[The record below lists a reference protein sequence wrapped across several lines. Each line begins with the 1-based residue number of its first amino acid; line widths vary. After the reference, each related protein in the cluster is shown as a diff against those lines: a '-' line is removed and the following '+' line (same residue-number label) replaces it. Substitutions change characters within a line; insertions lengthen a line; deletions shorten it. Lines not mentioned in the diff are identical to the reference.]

1 MSVNLI
7 YQQTGYRFQIS
18 QFTPLT
24 FIYDVAC
31 KVFQIT
37 HNIHIFYKDQLVPNE
52 QIYSSNFFKKFPVTL
67 NIIEIKKTTQ
77 QNQSSKSKS
86 IDDKNGKD
94 VTLSTSSL
102 FELNKPKKKNFIKCQ
117 ICLKKNSI
125 FYCRNCNQF
134 VCFECNIRYP
144 EHFNHQKVNLESGD
158 IFLCFEEYKNTVLGL
173 LNELNSAYKFSSGN
187 IYSEQ
192 KREEIFDDL
201 MDGMEDLDKKT
212 QTLTIMG
219 SSYKCNNELLSQ
231 YNKEI
236 KEIAAPK
243 LNEEIVDSFTSV
255 NDKELEINHYVGFI
269 NLQIIKSEFN
279 LKMDIFIK
287 KAKKVIEELKVEIN
301 NKLNDAMN
309 LKTKDYDNIISYN
322 KKKYKEQ
329 NSSSDSDSNSS
340 SSSSKKSSQSSSHDS
355 NDINNVNTN
364 NNNNN
369 NNDNELKLN
378 TNSENNKVNRGRVK
392 RRSIYERRK
401 SISENRNSVFEQRQ
415 MANDH
420 EIDVKKLMVRK
431 NENIAKIFNTISPT
445 NNKKFENSTN
455 FDRSYTIKEDDNE
468 YKDMDNDE
476 NLTLPKINNSNK
488 KIKNNKKFLLSPIN
502 QEEKKIIDLKNI
514 KTIQK
519 SIKNIME
526 RNKVKNNET
535 DSINK
540 IDKNNTY
547 KNIKIFKEDKL
558 LSKVDSEKDK
568 DLNILKN
575 NNNRLIA
582 NLMESYKGNKI
593 RKNNLSSEYKKNS
606 YSIGNDNGMKSFD
619 ENMKN
624 RLVNSLKKVK
634 LSKKLKLYDTYKNK
648 EDEEE
653 TINNVTDYSSITNL
667 KKNQNE
673 NKKSPIII
681 KRKNN

>member
-31 KVFQIT
+31 KVFQIS
-37 HNIHIFYKDQLVPNE
+37 HNIHIYYKDQLVPNE

-67 NIIEIKKTTQ
+67 NIVEIKKTTQ
-77 QNQSSKSKS
+77 QNQSSKN
-86 IDDKNGKD
+86 KNSD
-94 VTLSTSSL
+94 ATHSSL
-102 FELNKPKKKNFIKCQ
+102 SLPETNRPKKRNFIKCQ

-219 SSYKCNNELLSQ
+219 TSYKCNNELLSN

-243 LNEEIVDSFTSV
+243 INDEIVDRFTLV

-287 KAKKVIEELKVEIN
+287 KAKKIIEEMKSEIN
-301 NKLNDAMN
+301 HKLNDSMN
-309 LKTKDYDNIISYN
+309 LKTKDYETIISYN
-322 KKKYKEQ
+322 NKKYKEQ
-329 NSSSDSDSNSS
+329 NSSSDSDSSS
-340 SSSSKKSSQSSSHDS
+340 SSPTSKKSSETSSDES
-355 NDINNVNTN
+355 NNINNDNNNINSAN
-364 NNNNN
+364 NNNN
-369 NNDNELKLN
+369 EIKI
-378 TNSENNKVNRGRVK
+378 NSENNNVNRGRSK

-401 SISENRNSVFEQRQ
+401 SISENRNSIFEQRQ
-415 MANDH
+415 IANDH

-431 NENIAKIFNTISPT
+431 NENIAKIFNTINTT
-445 NNKKFENSTN
+445 NNKKFENSKN

-468 YKDMDNDE
+468 YKDMDNEE
-476 NLTLPKINNSNK
+476 NLTLPKINNSIK
-488 KIKNNKKFLLSPIN
+488 KAKNNKKFLLSPVN
-502 QEEKKIIDLKNI
+502 QEENKMIDLKNI
-514 KTIQK
+514 KTIKK
-519 SIKNIME
+519 SIKNVME
-526 RNKVKNNET
+526 RNKVKNNENE
-535 DSINK
+535 SINAA
-540 IDKNNTY
+540 DKNNTY

-558 LSKVDSEKDK
+558 CSKVDSEKEK
-568 DLNILKN
+568 DFKILQN
-575 NNNRLIA
+575 NNNKFIVS
-582 NLMESYKGNKI
+582 LMESYKGSQI
-593 RKNNLSSEYKKNS
+593 RKNNMSSDNKKNNL
-606 YSIGNDNGMKSFD
+606 SIGNDNGMKSFD
-619 ENMKN
+619 ENMRNK
-624 RLVNSLKKVK
+624 LVNSLKKVK

-648 EDEEE
+648 EDEEDN
-653 TINNVTDYSSITNL
+653 INNATDHSSIMNL

>member
-7 YQQTGYRFQIS
+7 FQQTGYRFQIS

-31 KVFQIT
+31 KVFQIS
-37 HNIHIFYKDQLVPNE
+37 HNIHIYFKDQLVPNE

-67 NIIEIKKTTQ
+67 NIVEIKKQPQ
-77 QNQSSKSKS
+77 QNQSSKSKNV
-86 IDDKNGKD
+86 DGKD
-94 VTLSTSSL
+94 ITQSSSSL
-102 FELNKPKKKNFIKCQ
+102 PESNKPKKRNFIKCQ

-144 EHFNHQKVNLESGD
+144 EHFNHQKINLESGD

-187 IYSEQ
+187 IYTEQ
-192 KREEIFDDL
+192 KREEIFDEL
-201 MDGMEDLDKKT
+201 MDGMEDLDKKS

-219 SSYKCNNELLSQ
+219 SSYKCNNELLNN

-243 LNEEIVDSFTSV
+243 LNDEIVDSFTLV

-279 LKMDIFIK
+279 IKMDIFIK
-287 KAKKVIEELKVEIN
+287 KAKKIIEELKVEIN
-301 NKLNDAMN
+301 NKLNDSMN
-309 LKTKDYDNIISYN
+309 LKTKDYDTIISYN
-322 KKKYKEQ
+322 NQKYKEQ

-340 SSSSKKSSQSSSHDS
+340 TLSNKSSETSSS
-355 NDINNVNTN
+355 NDINNACTN
-364 NNNNN
+364 NN
-369 NNDNELKLN
+369 EVKLN
-378 TNSENNKVNRGRVK
+378 TNSENNKVNRGSIK
-392 RRSIYERRK
+392 RKSVYERRR
-401 SISENRNSVFEQRQ
+401 SISENRNNIFEQRQ
-415 MANDH
+415 IVNDN

-431 NENIAKIFNTISPT
+431 NENIAKIFNTINTT
-445 NNKKFENSTN
+445 NNKKFENSNN
-455 FDRSYTIKEDDNE
+455 FDHSYTIKEDINE
-468 YKDMDNDE
+468 YKDMENEE

-488 KIKNNKKFLLSPIN
+488 KMKNNKKFLLSPIN
-502 QEEKKIIDLKNI
+502 QDDKKMIDLKNI

-526 RNKVKNNET
+526 RNKLKNNEN

-540 IDKNNTY
+540 IDINNTY

-558 LSKVDSEKDK
+558 LSKVDSEKEK
-568 DLNILKN
+568 EFKILQN
-575 NNNRLIA
+575 NNNKFIT
-582 NLMESYKGNKI
+582 NLMESYKENKV
-593 RKNNLSSEYKKNS
+593 RKKNISSEYQKNS
-606 YSIGNDNGMKSFD
+606 LSIGNDSAMKSFD
-619 ENMKN
+619 ESMRN
-624 RLVNSLKKVK
+624 RLINSLKKVK
-634 LSKKLKLYDTYKNK
+634 VSKKLKLYDTYKNK
-648 EDEEE
+648 EDEEDN
-653 TINNVTDYSSITNL
+653 INNITEF
-667 KKNQNE
+667 KK
-673 NKKSPIII
+673 KFK
-681 KRKNN
+681 

>member
-67 NIIEIKKTTQ
+67 NIVEIKKPAQ
-77 QNQSSKSKS
+77 QNQSSKSKN
-86 IDDKNGKD
+86 IDDKNGRD
-94 VTLSTSSL
+94 VTQSSSSL
-102 FELNKPKKKNFIKCQ
+102 PETNKPKKRNFIKCQ

-158 IFLCFEEYKNTVLGL
+158 IFLCFEEYKSTVLGL
-173 LNELNSAYKFSSGN
+173 LNELNSAYKFSCGN

-192 KREEIFDDL
+192 KREEIFDEL

-219 SSYKCNNELLSQ
+219 TSYKCNNELLSN

-243 LNEEIVDSFTSV
+243 LNDEVVDSFTLV

-279 LKMDIFIK
+279 IKMDIFIN
-287 KAKKVIEELKVEIN
+287 KAKKIIEELKAEIN
-301 NKLNDAMN
+301 NKLNDSMN
-309 LKTKDYDNIISYN
+309 LKTKDYETIISYN
-322 KKKYKEQ
+322 NKKYKEQ
-329 NSSSDSDSNSS
+329 NSSSDSDSSS
-340 SSSSKKSSQSSSHDS
+340 SSSISKKSSETSSNES
-355 NDINNVNTN
+355 NNINIAN

-369 NNDNELKLN
+369 EPKLN
-378 TNSENNKVNRGRVK
+378 LNPNTENNKVNRVMSK
-392 RRSIYERRK
+392 RKSIYERRK
-401 SISENRNSVFEQRQ
+401 SISENRNSIFEMRQ
-415 MANDH
+415 IANDN

-431 NENIAKIFNTISPT
+431 NENIAKIFNSNSTT

-468 YKDMDNDE
+468 YKEIDNEE

-488 KIKNNKKFLLSPIN
+488 KTKNNKKFLLSPVN
-502 QEEKKIIDLKNI
+502 QEEKKMIDLKNI

-519 SIKNIME
+519 SIKSIME
-526 RNKVKNNET
+526 RNKVKNNEN

-558 LSKVDSEKDK
+558 LSKVDSEKEK
-568 DLNILKN
+568 DFKILQN
-575 NNNRLIA
+575 NNNKFIV

-593 RKNNLSSEYKKNS
+593 RKNNISTDNKKNS
-606 YSIGNDNGMKSFD
+606 LSIGNENGIKSFD
-619 ENMKN
+619 ENMRNK
-624 RLVNSLKKVK
+624 LVNSLKKVK

-653 TINNVTDYSSITNL
+653 NINNVTDYSSIINL

>member
-67 NIIEIKKTTQ
+67 NIVEIKKPAQ
-77 QNQSSKSKS
+77 QNQSSKSKN
-86 IDDKNGKD
+86 IDDKNGRD
-94 VTLSTSSL
+94 VTQSSSSL
-102 FELNKPKKKNFIKCQ
+102 PETNKPKKRNFIKCQ

-158 IFLCFEEYKNTVLGL
+158 IFLCFEEYKSTVLGL
-173 LNELNSAYKFSSGN
+173 LNELNSAYKFSCGN

-192 KREEIFDDL
+192 KREEIFDEL

-219 SSYKCNNELLSQ
+219 TSYKCNNELLSN

-243 LNEEIVDSFTSV
+243 LNDEVVDSFTMV

-279 LKMDIFIK
+279 IKMDIFIN
-287 KAKKVIEELKVEIN
+287 KAKKIIEELKAEIN
-301 NKLNDAMN
+301 NKLNDSMN
-309 LKTKDYDNIISYN
+309 LKTKDYETIISYN
-322 KKKYKEQ
+322 NKKYKEQ
-329 NSSSDSDSNSS
+329 NSSSDSDSSS
-340 SSSSKKSSQSSSHDS
+340 SSSISKKSSETSSNES
-355 NDINNVNTN
+355 NNINNAN

-369 NNDNELKLN
+369 EPKLN
-378 TNSENNKVNRGRVK
+378 LNPNTENNKVNRVMSK
-392 RRSIYERRK
+392 RKSIYERRK
-401 SISENRNSVFEQRQ
+401 SISENRNSIFEMRQ
-415 MANDH
+415 IANDN

-431 NENIAKIFNTISPT
+431 NENIAKIFNSNSTT

-468 YKDMDNDE
+468 YKEIDNEE

-488 KIKNNKKFLLSPIN
+488 KTKNNKKFLLSPVN
-502 QEEKKIIDLKNI
+502 QEEKKMIDLKNI

-519 SIKNIME
+519 SIKSIME
-526 RNKVKNNET
+526 RNKVKNNEN

-558 LSKVDSEKDK
+558 LSKVDSEKEK
-568 DLNILKN
+568 DFKILQN
-575 NNNRLIA
+575 NNNKFIV

-593 RKNNLSSEYKKNS
+593 RKNNISTDNKKNS
-606 YSIGNDNGMKSFD
+606 LSIGNENGIKSFD
-619 ENMKN
+619 ENMRNK
-624 RLVNSLKKVK
+624 LVNSLKKVK

-653 TINNVTDYSSITNL
+653 NINNVTDYSSIINL

>member
-67 NIIEIKKTTQ
+67 NIVEIKKPAQ
-77 QNQSSKSKS
+77 QNQSSKSKN
-86 IDDKNGKD
+86 IDDKNGRD
-94 VTLSTSSL
+94 VTQSSSSL
-102 FELNKPKKKNFIKCQ
+102 PETNKPKKRNFIKCQ

-158 IFLCFEEYKNTVLGL
+158 IFLCFEEYKSTVLGL
-173 LNELNSAYKFSSGN
+173 LNELNSAYKFSCGN

-192 KREEIFDDL
+192 KREEIFDEL

-219 SSYKCNNELLSQ
+219 TSYKCNNELLSN

-243 LNEEIVDSFTSV
+243 LNDEVVDSFTLV

-279 LKMDIFIK
+279 IKMDIFIN
-287 KAKKVIEELKVEIN
+287 KAKKIIEELKAEIN
-301 NKLNDAMN
+301 NKLNDSMN
-309 LKTKDYDNIISYN
+309 LKTKDYETIISYN
-322 KKKYKEQ
+322 NKKYKEQ
-329 NSSSDSDSNSS
+329 NSSSDSDSSS
-340 SSSSKKSSQSSSHDS
+340 SSSISKKSSETSSNES
-355 NDINNVNTN
+355 NNINNANYN
-364 NNNNN
+364 NNN
-369 NNDNELKLN
+369 EPKLN
-378 TNSENNKVNRGRVK
+378 LNPNTENNKVNRVMSK
-392 RRSIYERRK
+392 RKSIYERRK
-401 SISENRNSVFEQRQ
+401 SISENRNSIFEMRQ
-415 MANDH
+415 IANDN

-431 NENIAKIFNTISPT
+431 NENIAKIFNSNSTT

-468 YKDMDNDE
+468 YKEIDNEE

-488 KIKNNKKFLLSPIN
+488 KTKNNKKFLLSPVN
-502 QEEKKIIDLKNI
+502 QEEKKMIDLKNI

-519 SIKNIME
+519 SIKSIME
-526 RNKVKNNET
+526 RNKVKNNEN

-558 LSKVDSEKDK
+558 LSKVDSEKEK
-568 DLNILKN
+568 DFKILQN
-575 NNNRLIA
+575 NNNKFIV

-593 RKNNLSSEYKKNS
+593 RKNNISTDNKKNS
-606 YSIGNDNGMKSFD
+606 LSIGNENGIKSFD
-619 ENMKN
+619 ENMRNK
-624 RLVNSLKKVK
+624 LVNSLKKVK

-653 TINNVTDYSSITNL
+653 NINNVTDYSSIINL

>member
-67 NIIEIKKTTQ
+67 NIVEIKKPAQ
-77 QNQSSKSKS
+77 QNQSSKSKN
-86 IDDKNGKD
+86 IDDKNGRD
-94 VTLSTSSL
+94 VTQSSSSL
-102 FELNKPKKKNFIKCQ
+102 PETNKPKKRNFIKCQ

-158 IFLCFEEYKNTVLGL
+158 IFLCFEEYKSTVLGL
-173 LNELNSAYKFSSGN
+173 LNELNSAYKFSCGN

-192 KREEIFDDL
+192 KREEIFDEL

-219 SSYKCNNELLSQ
+219 TSYKCNNELLSN

-243 LNEEIVDSFTSV
+243 LNDEVVDSFTLV

-279 LKMDIFIK
+279 IKMDIFIN
-287 KAKKVIEELKVEIN
+287 KAKKIIEELKAEIN
-301 NKLNDAMN
+301 NKLNDSMN
-309 LKTKDYDNIISYN
+309 LKTKDYETIISYN
-322 KKKYKEQ
+322 NKKYKEQ
-329 NSSSDSDSNSS
+329 NSSSDSDSSS
-340 SSSSKKSSQSSSHDS
+340 SSSISKKSNETSSNES
-355 NDINNVNTN
+355 NNINNAN

-369 NNDNELKLN
+369 EPKLN
-378 TNSENNKVNRGRVK
+378 LNPNTENNKVNRVMSK
-392 RRSIYERRK
+392 RKSIYERRK
-401 SISENRNSVFEQRQ
+401 SISENRNSIFEMRQ
-415 MANDH
+415 IANDN

-431 NENIAKIFNTISPT
+431 NENIAKIFNSNSTT

-468 YKDMDNDE
+468 YKEIDNEE

-488 KIKNNKKFLLSPIN
+488 KTKNNKKFLLSPVN
-502 QEEKKIIDLKNI
+502 QEEKKMIDLKNI

-519 SIKNIME
+519 SIKSIME
-526 RNKVKNNET
+526 RNKVKNNEN

-558 LSKVDSEKDK
+558 LSKVDSEKEK
-568 DLNILKN
+568 DFKILQN
-575 NNNRLIA
+575 NNNKFIV

-593 RKNNLSSEYKKNS
+593 RKNNISTDNKKNS
-606 YSIGNDNGMKSFD
+606 LSIGNENGIKSFD
-619 ENMKN
+619 ENMRNK
-624 RLVNSLKKVK
+624 LVNSLKKVK

-653 TINNVTDYSSITNL
+653 NINNVTDYSSIINL

>member
-37 HNIHIFYKDQLVPNE
+37 HNIHIYYKEQLVPNE

-67 NIIEIKKTTQ
+67 NIVEIKKSSQ
-77 QNQSSKSKS
+77 QNQNPKSKYN
-86 IDDKNGKD
+86 DDKNGRD
-94 VTLSTSSL
+94 VTHSSSSL
-102 FELNKPKKKNFIKCQ
+102 PESNRPKKRNFIKCQ

-173 LNELNSAYKFSSGN
+173 LNELNTAYKFSSGN
-187 IYSEQ
+187 IYTEQ

-219 SSYKCNNELLSQ
+219 TSYKCNNELLSN

-243 LNEEIVDSFTSV
+243 LNDEIVDSFTLV

-279 LKMDIFIK
+279 LKMDIFIR
-287 KAKKVIEELKVEIN
+287 KAKKIIEELKSEIN
-301 NKLNDAMN
+301 HKLNDSMN
-309 LKTKDYDNIISYN
+309 LKTKDYETIISYN
-322 KKKYKEQ
+322 NKKYKEQ

-340 SSSSKKSSQSSSHDS
+340 SSTSKKSSETSSSDES
-355 NDINNVNTN
+355 NNINNAN
-364 NNNNN
+364 NNNANN
-369 NNDNELKLN
+369 NEIKL
-378 TNSENNKVNRGRVK
+378 NSENNKVNNRMSK

-401 SISENRNSVFEQRQ
+401 SISDNRNSIFEQRQ
-415 MANDH
+415 IANDH

-431 NENIAKIFNTISPT
+431 NENIAKIFNTINTT

-455 FDRSYTIKEDDNE
+455 FDHSYTIKEDANE
-468 YKDMDNDE
+468 YKDMDNEE

-488 KIKNNKKFLLSPIN
+488 KIKNNKKILLSPID
-502 QEEKKIIDLKNI
+502 QEEKKVIDLKNI

-519 SIKNIME
+519 SIKNIMQ
-526 RNKVKNNET
+526 RNKAKNNEN

-540 IDKNNTY
+540 IDKNHTY

-558 LSKVDSEKDK
+558 LSKVDLEKEKDFK
-568 DLNILKN
+568 ILQN
-575 NNNRLIA
+575 NNKFVV
-582 NLMESYKGNKI
+582 NLMESYKGNNI
-593 RKNNLSSEYKKNS
+593 RKNNMSTDNKKNS
-606 YSIGNDNGMKSFD
+606 LSIGNDNGMKSFD
-619 ENMKN
+619 ENMRN

-653 TINNVTDYSSITNL
+653 NINNVTDYSSIMNL

-673 NKKSPIII
+673 NKKSPI
-681 KRKNN
+681 KKKK

>member
-37 HNIHIFYKDQLVPNE
+37 HNIHIYYKEQLVPNE

-67 NIIEIKKTTQ
+67 NIVEIKKSSQ
-77 QNQSSKSKS
+77 QNQNPKSKYN
-86 IDDKNGKD
+86 DDKNGRD
-94 VTLSTSSL
+94 VTHSSSSL
-102 FELNKPKKKNFIKCQ
+102 PESNRPKKRNFIKCQ

-173 LNELNSAYKFSSGN
+173 LNELNTAYKFSSGN
-187 IYSEQ
+187 IYTEQ

-219 SSYKCNNELLSQ
+219 TSYKCNNELLSN

-243 LNEEIVDSFTSV
+243 LNDEIVDSFTLV

-279 LKMDIFIK
+279 LKMDIFIR
-287 KAKKVIEELKVEIN
+287 KAKKIIEELKSEIN
-301 NKLNDAMN
+301 HKLNDSMN
-309 LKTKDYDNIISYN
+309 LKTKDYETIISYN
-322 KKKYKEQ
+322 NKKYKEQ

-340 SSSSKKSSQSSSHDS
+340 SSTSKKSSETSSSDES
-355 NDINNVNTN
+355 NNINNANNNNTN
-364 NNNNN
+364 NNANNN
-369 NNDNELKLN
+369 EIKL
-378 TNSENNKVNRGRVK
+378 NSENNKVNNRMSK

-401 SISENRNSVFEQRQ
+401 SISDNRNSIFEQRQ
-415 MANDH
+415 IANDH

-431 NENIAKIFNTISPT
+431 NENIAKIFNTINTT

-455 FDRSYTIKEDDNE
+455 FDHSYTIKEDANE
-468 YKDMDNDE
+468 YKDMDNEE

-488 KIKNNKKFLLSPIN
+488 KIKNNKKILLSPID
-502 QEEKKIIDLKNI
+502 QEEKKVIDLKNI

-519 SIKNIME
+519 SIKNIMQ
-526 RNKVKNNET
+526 RNKAKNNEN

-540 IDKNNTY
+540 IDKNHTY

-558 LSKVDSEKDK
+558 LSKVDLEKEKDFK
-568 DLNILKN
+568 ILQN
-575 NNNRLIA
+575 NNKFVV
-582 NLMESYKGNKI
+582 NLMESYKGNNI
-593 RKNNLSSEYKKNS
+593 RKNNMSTDNKKNS
-606 YSIGNDNGMKSFD
+606 LSIGNDNGMKSFD
-619 ENMKN
+619 ENMRN

-653 TINNVTDYSSITNL
+653 NINNVTDYSSIMNL

-673 NKKSPIII
+673 NKKSPI
-681 KRKNN
+681 KKKK

>member
-37 HNIHIFYKDQLVPNE
+37 HNIHIYYKEQLVPNE

-67 NIIEIKKTTQ
+67 NIVEIKKSSQ
-77 QNQSSKSKS
+77 QNQNPKSKYN
-86 IDDKNGKD
+86 DDKNGRD
-94 VTLSTSSL
+94 VTHSSSSL
-102 FELNKPKKKNFIKCQ
+102 PESNRPKKRNFIKCQ

-173 LNELNSAYKFSSGN
+173 LNELNTAYKFSSGN
-187 IYSEQ
+187 IYTEQ

-219 SSYKCNNELLSQ
+219 TSYKCNNELLNN

-243 LNEEIVDSFTSV
+243 LNEEIVDSFTLV

-279 LKMDIFIK
+279 LKMDIFIR
-287 KAKKVIEELKVEIN
+287 KAKKIIEELKSEIN
-301 NKLNDAMN
+301 HKLNDSMN
-309 LKTKDYDNIISYN
+309 LKTKDYETIISYN
-322 KKKYKEQ
+322 NKKYKEQ

-340 SSSSKKSSQSSSHDS
+340 SSTSKKSSETSSSDES
-355 NDINNVNTN
+355 NNINYANNNNTN
-364 NNNNN
+364 NNANNN
-369 NNDNELKLN
+369 EIKL
-378 TNSENNKVNRGRVK
+378 NSENNKVNNRMSK

-401 SISENRNSVFEQRQ
+401 SISDNRNSIFEQRQ
-415 MANDH
+415 IANDH

-431 NENIAKIFNTISPT
+431 NENIAKIFNTINTT

-455 FDRSYTIKEDDNE
+455 FDHSYTIKEDANE
-468 YKDMDNDE
+468 YKDMDNEE

-488 KIKNNKKFLLSPIN
+488 KIKNNKKILLSPID
-502 QEEKKIIDLKNI
+502 QEEKKVIDLKNI

-519 SIKNIME
+519 SIKNIMQ
-526 RNKVKNNET
+526 RNKVKNNEN
-535 DSINK
+535 DSLNK
-540 IDKNNTY
+540 LDKNHTY

-558 LSKVDSEKDK
+558 LSKVDLEKEKDFK
-568 DLNILKN
+568 ILQN
-575 NNNRLIA
+575 NNKFVV
-582 NLMESYKGNKI
+582 NLMESYKGNNI
-593 RKNNLSSEYKKNS
+593 RKNNMSTDNKKNS
-606 YSIGNDNGMKSFD
+606 LSIGNDNGMKSFD
-619 ENMKN
+619 ENMRN

-653 TINNVTDYSSITNL
+653 NINNVTDYSSIMNL

-673 NKKSPIII
+673 NKKSPI
-681 KRKNN
+681 KKKK

>member
-7 YQQTGYRFQIS
+7 FQQTGYRFQIS

-52 QIYSSNFFKKFPVTL
+52 QIYSSQFFKKFPVTL
-67 NIIEIKKTTQ
+67 NIVEIKKPAQ
-77 QNQSSKSKS
+77 QNQSSKSKN
-86 IDDKNGKD
+86 IDDKNGRD
-94 VTLSTSSL
+94 VTHSSSSL
-102 FELNKPKKKNFIKCQ
+102 PETNKHRKKNFIKCQ

-125 FYCRNCNQF
+125 FYCRNCNHF

-173 LNELNSAYKFSSGN
+173 LNELNSAYKFSCGN

-192 KREEIFDDL
+192 KREEIFDEL

-212 QTLTIMG
+212 QTLTIMAT
-219 SSYKCNNELLSQ
+219 SYKCNNELLSN

-243 LNEEIVDSFTSV
+243 LNDEVIDSFTLV

-279 LKMDIFIK
+279 IKMDIFIN
-287 KAKKVIEELKVEIN
+287 KAKKIIEELKAEIN
-301 NKLNDAMN
+301 NKLKDSMN
-309 LKTKDYDNIISYN
+309 LKTKDYETIISYN
-322 KKKYKEQ
+322 NKKYKEQ
-329 NSSSDSDSNSS
+329 NSSSDSDSSS
-340 SSSSKKSSQSSSHDS
+340 SSSISKKSSEISSNES
-355 NDINNVNTN
+355 NNINNAN

-369 NNDNELKLN
+369 EQKLN
-378 TNSENNKVNRGRVK
+378 LNQNTENNKVNRVISK
-392 RRSIYERRK
+392 RKSIYERRK
-401 SISENRNSVFEQRQ
+401 SISENRNSIFEMRQ
-415 MANDH
+415 IANDN
-420 EIDVKKLMVRK
+420 EIDAKKLMVRK
-431 NENIAKIFNTISPT
+431 NENIAKIFNTNNTT
-445 NNKKFENSTN
+445 NNKKFENSAN
-455 FDRSYTIKEDDNE
+455 FDRSYTIKEDANE
-468 YKDMDNDE
+468 YKEIDNEE

-488 KIKNNKKFLLSPIN
+488 KTKNNKKFLLSPVN
-502 QEEKKIIDLKNI
+502 QEEKKMIDLKNI
-514 KTIQK
+514 KTIKK
-519 SIKNIME
+519 SIKSIME
-526 RNKVKNNET
+526 RNKVKNNEN

-558 LSKVDSEKDK
+558 LSKVDSEKEK
-568 DLNILKN
+568 DFKILQN
-575 NNNRLIA
+575 NNNKFIV

-593 RKNNLSSEYKKNS
+593 RKNNISIDNKKNS
-606 YSIGNDNGMKSFD
+606 LSIGNENGIKSFD
-619 ENMKN
+619 ENMRN

-653 TINNVTDYSSITNL
+653 NINNVTDYSSIINL

>member
-31 KVFQIT
+31 KVFQIS
-37 HNIHIFYKDQLVPNE
+37 HNIHIYYKDQLVPNE

-67 NIIEIKKTTQ
+67 NIVEIKKTTQ
-77 QNQSSKSKS
+77 QNQSSKN
-86 IDDKNGKD
+86 KNSD
-94 VTLSTSSL
+94 ATHSSL
-102 FELNKPKKKNFIKCQ
+102 SLPETNRPKKKNFIKCQ

-158 IFLCFEEYKNTVLGL
+158 IFLCSEEYKNTVLGL

-219 SSYKCNNELLSQ
+219 TSYKCNNELLSN

-243 LNEEIVDSFTSV
+243 INDEIVDRFTLV

-287 KAKKVIEELKVEIN
+287 KAKKIIEEMKSEIN
-301 NKLNDAMN
+301 HKLNDSMN
-309 LKTKDYDNIISYN
+309 LKTKDYETIISYN
-322 KKKYKEQ
+322 NKKYKEQ

-340 SSSSKKSSQSSSHDS
+340 SSTSKKSSETSSSDES
-355 NDINNVNTN
+355 NNINYANNNNTN
-364 NNNNN
+364 NNANNN
-369 NNDNELKLN
+369 EIKL
-378 TNSENNKVNRGRVK
+378 NSENNKVNNRMNK

-401 SISENRNSVFEQRQ
+401 SISDNRNSIFEQRQ
-415 MANDH
+415 IANDH

-431 NENIAKIFNTISPT
+431 NENIAKIFNTINTT

-455 FDRSYTIKEDDNE
+455 FDHSYTIKEDANE
-468 YKDMDNDE
+468 YKDMDNEE

-488 KIKNNKKFLLSPIN
+488 KIKNNKKILLSPID
-502 QEEKKIIDLKNI
+502 QEEKKVIDLKNI

-519 SIKNIME
+519 SIKNIMQ
-526 RNKVKNNET
+526 RNKVKNNEN

-540 IDKNNTY
+540 IDKNHTY

-558 LSKVDSEKDK
+558 LSKVDLEKEKDFK
-568 DLNILKN
+568 ILQN
-575 NNNRLIA
+575 NNKFVV
-582 NLMESYKGNKI
+582 NLMESYKGNNI
-593 RKNNLSSEYKKNS
+593 RKNNMSTDNKKNS
-606 YSIGNDNGMKSFD
+606 LSIGNDNGMKSFD
-619 ENMKN
+619 ENMRN

-653 TINNVTDYSSITNL
+653 NINNVTDYSSIMNL

-673 NKKSPIII
+673 NKKSPI
-681 KRKNN
+681 KKKK

>member
-67 NIIEIKKTTQ
+67 NIVEIKKPAQ
-77 QNQSSKSKS
+77 QNQSSKSKN
-86 IDDKNGKD
+86 IDDKNGRD
-94 VTLSTSSL
+94 VTQSSSSL
-102 FELNKPKKKNFIKCQ
+102 PETNKPKKRNFIKCQ

-158 IFLCFEEYKNTVLGL
+158 IFLCFEEYKSNVLGL
-173 LNELNSAYKFSSGN
+173 LNELNSAYKFSCGN

-192 KREEIFDDL
+192 KREEIFDEL

-219 SSYKCNNELLSQ
+219 TSYKCNNELLSN

-243 LNEEIVDSFTSV
+243 LNDEVVDSFTLV

-279 LKMDIFIK
+279 IKMDIFIN
-287 KAKKVIEELKVEIN
+287 KAKKIIEELKAEIN
-301 NKLNDAMN
+301 NKLNDSMN
-309 LKTKDYDNIISYN
+309 LKTKDYETIISYN
-322 KKKYKEQ
+322 NKKYKEQ
-329 NSSSDSDSNSS
+329 NSSSDSDSSS
-340 SSSSKKSSQSSSHDS
+340 SSSISKKSSETSSNES
-355 NDINNVNTN
+355 NNINNAN

-369 NNDNELKLN
+369 EPKLN
-378 TNSENNKVNRGRVK
+378 LNPNTENNKVNRVMSK
-392 RRSIYERRK
+392 RKSIYERRK
-401 SISENRNSVFEQRQ
+401 SISENRNSIFEMRQ
-415 MANDH
+415 IANDN

-431 NENIAKIFNTISPT
+431 NENIAKIFNSNSTT

-468 YKDMDNDE
+468 YKEIDNEE

-488 KIKNNKKFLLSPIN
+488 KTKNNKKFLLSPVN
-502 QEEKKIIDLKNI
+502 QEEKKMIDLKNI

-519 SIKNIME
+519 SIKSIME
-526 RNKVKNNET
+526 RNKVKNNEN

-558 LSKVDSEKDK
+558 LSKVDSEKEK
-568 DLNILKN
+568 DFKILQN
-575 NNNRLIA
+575 NNNKFIV

-593 RKNNLSSEYKKNS
+593 RKNNISTDNKKNS
-606 YSIGNDNGMKSFD
+606 LSIGNENGIKSFD
-619 ENMKN
+619 ENMRNK
-624 RLVNSLKKVK
+624 LVNSLKKVK

-653 TINNVTDYSSITNL
+653 NINNVTDYSSIINL

>member
-67 NIIEIKKTTQ
+67 NIVEIKKPAQ
-77 QNQSSKSKS
+77 QNQSSKSKN
-86 IDDKNGKD
+86 IDDKNGRD
-94 VTLSTSSL
+94 VTQSSSSL
-102 FELNKPKKKNFIKCQ
+102 PETNKPKKRNFIKCQ

-158 IFLCFEEYKNTVLGL
+158 IFLCFEEYKSTVLGL
-173 LNELNSAYKFSSGN
+173 LNELNSAYKFSCGN

-192 KREEIFDDL
+192 KREEIFDEL

-219 SSYKCNNELLSQ
+219 TSYKCNNELLSN

-243 LNEEIVDSFTSV
+243 LNDEVVDSFTLV

-279 LKMDIFIK
+279 IKMDIFIN
-287 KAKKVIEELKVEIN
+287 KAKKIIEELKAEIN
-301 NKLNDAMN
+301 NKLNDSMN
-309 LKTKDYDNIISYN
+309 LKTKDYETIISYN
-322 KKKYKEQ
+322 NKKYKEQ
-329 NSSSDSDSNSS
+329 NSSSDSDSSS
-340 SSSSKKSSQSSSHDS
+340 SSSISKKSSETSSNES
-355 NDINNVNTN
+355 NNINNAN

-369 NNDNELKLN
+369 EPKLN
-378 TNSENNKVNRGRVK
+378 LNPNTENNKVNRVMSK
-392 RRSIYERRK
+392 RKSIYERRK
-401 SISENRNSVFEQRQ
+401 SISENRNSIFEMRQ
-415 MANDH
+415 IANDN

-431 NENIAKIFNTISPT
+431 NENIAKIFNSNSTT

-468 YKDMDNDE
+468 YKEIDNEE

-488 KIKNNKKFLLSPIN
+488 KTKNNKKFLLSPVN
-502 QEEKKIIDLKNI
+502 QEEKK
-514 KTIQK
+514 
-519 SIKNIME
+519 
-526 RNKVKNNET
+526 
-535 DSINK
+535 
-540 IDKNNTY
+540 
-547 KNIKIFKEDKL
+547 
-558 LSKVDSEKDK
+558 
-568 DLNILKN
+568 
-575 NNNRLIA
+575 
-582 NLMESYKGNKI
+582 
-593 RKNNLSSEYKKNS
+593 
-606 YSIGNDNGMKSFD
+606 ND
-619 ENMKN
+619 
-624 RLVNSLKKVK
+624 
-634 LSKKLKLYDTYKNK
+634 
-648 EDEEE
+648 
-653 TINNVTDYSSITNL
+653 
-667 KKNQNE
+667 
-673 NKKSPIII
+673 
-681 KRKNN
+681 

>member
-1 MSVNLI
+1 
-7 YQQTGYRFQIS
+7 
-18 QFTPLT
+18 
-24 FIYDVAC
+24 
-31 KVFQIT
+31 
-37 HNIHIFYKDQLVPNE
+37 
-52 QIYSSNFFKKFPVTL
+52 
-67 NIIEIKKTTQ
+67 
-77 QNQSSKSKS
+77 
-86 IDDKNGKD
+86 
-94 VTLSTSSL
+94 
-102 FELNKPKKKNFIKCQ
+102 
-117 ICLKKNSI
+117 
-125 FYCRNCNQF
+125 
-134 VCFECNIRYP
+134 
-144 EHFNHQKVNLESGD
+144 LESGD

-219 SSYKCNNELLSQ
+219 TSYKCNNELLSN

-243 LNEEIVDSFTSV
+243 INDEIVDRFTLV

-287 KAKKVIEELKVEIN
+287 KAKKIIEEMKSEIN
-301 NKLNDAMN
+301 HKLNDSMN
-309 LKTKDYDNIISYN
+309 LKTKDYETIISYN
-322 KKKYKEQ
+322 NKKYKEQ

-340 SSSSKKSSQSSSHDS
+340 SSTSKKSSETSSSDES
-355 NDINNVNTN
+355 NNINNAN
-364 NNNNN
+364 NNNANN
-369 NNDNELKLN
+369 NEIKL
-378 TNSENNKVNRGRVK
+378 NSENNKVNNRMSK

-401 SISENRNSVFEQRQ
+401 SISDNRNSIFEQRQ
-415 MANDH
+415 IANDH

-431 NENIAKIFNTISPT
+431 NENIAKIFNTINTT

-455 FDRSYTIKEDDNE
+455 FDHSYTIKEDANE
-468 YKDMDNDE
+468 YKDMDNEE

-488 KIKNNKKFLLSPIN
+488 KIKNNKKILLSPID
-502 QEEKKIIDLKNI
+502 QEEKKVIDLKNI

-519 SIKNIME
+519 SIKNIMQ
-526 RNKVKNNET
+526 RNKVKNNEN
-535 DSINK
+535 DSLNK
-540 IDKNNTY
+540 IDKNHTY

-558 LSKVDSEKDK
+558 LSKVDLEKEKDFK
-568 DLNILKN
+568 ILQN
-575 NNNRLIA
+575 NNKFVV
-582 NLMESYKGNKI
+582 NLMESYKGNNI
-593 RKNNLSSEYKKNS
+593 RKNNMSTDNKKNS
-606 YSIGNDNGMKSFD
+606 LSIGNDNGMKSFD
-619 ENMKN
+619 ENMRN

-653 TINNVTDYSSITNL
+653 NINNVTDYSSIMNL

-673 NKKSPIII
+673 NKKSPI
-681 KRKNN
+681 KKKK

>member
-37 HNIHIFYKDQLVPNE
+37 HNIHIYYKEQLVPNE

-67 NIIEIKKTTQ
+67 NIVEIKKSSQ
-77 QNQSSKSKS
+77 QNQNPKSKYN
-86 IDDKNGKD
+86 DDKNGRD
-94 VTLSTSSL
+94 VTHSSSSL
-102 FELNKPKKKNFIKCQ
+102 PESNRPKKRNFIKCQ

-173 LNELNSAYKFSSGN
+173 LNELNTAYKFSSGN
-187 IYSEQ
+187 IYTEQ

-219 SSYKCNNELLSQ
+219 TSYKCNNELLSN

-243 LNEEIVDSFTSV
+243 LNDEIVDSFTLV

-279 LKMDIFIK
+279 LKMDIFIR
-287 KAKKVIEELKVEIN
+287 KAKKIIEELKSEIN
-301 NKLNDAMN
+301 HKLNDSMN
-309 LKTKDYDNIISYN
+309 LKTKDYETIISYN
-322 KKKYKEQ
+322 NKKYKEQ

-340 SSSSKKSSQSSSHDS
+340 SSTSKKSSETSSSDES
-355 NDINNVNTN
+355 NNINYANNNNTN
-364 NNNNN
+364 NNANNN
-369 NNDNELKLN
+369 EIKL
-378 TNSENNKVNRGRVK
+378 NSENNKVNNRMSK

-401 SISENRNSVFEQRQ
+401 SISDNRNSIFEQRQ
-415 MANDH
+415 IANDH

-431 NENIAKIFNTISPT
+431 NENIAKIFNTINTT

-455 FDRSYTIKEDDNE
+455 FDHSYTIKEDANE
-468 YKDMDNDE
+468 YKDMDNEE

-488 KIKNNKKFLLSPIN
+488 KIKNNKKILLSPID
-502 QEEKKIIDLKNI
+502 QEEKKVIDLKNI

-519 SIKNIME
+519 SIKNIMQ
-526 RNKVKNNET
+526 RNKAKNNEN

-540 IDKNNTY
+540 IDKNHTY

-558 LSKVDSEKDK
+558 LSKVDLEKEKDFK
-568 DLNILKN
+568 ILQN
-575 NNNRLIA
+575 NNKFVV
-582 NLMESYKGNKI
+582 NLMESYKGNNI
-593 RKNNLSSEYKKNS
+593 RKNNMSTDNKKNS
-606 YSIGNDNGMKSFD
+606 LSIGNDNGMKSFD
-619 ENMKN
+619 ENMRN

-653 TINNVTDYSSITNL
+653 NINNVTDYSSIMNL

-673 NKKSPIII
+673 NKKSPI
-681 KRKNN
+681 KKKK

>member
-67 NIIEIKKTTQ
+67 NIVEIKKPAQ
-77 QNQSSKSKS
+77 QNQSSKSKN
-86 IDDKNGKD
+86 IDDKNGRD
-94 VTLSTSSL
+94 VTQSSSSL
-102 FELNKPKKKNFIKCQ
+102 PETNKPKKRNFIKCQ

-158 IFLCFEEYKNTVLGL
+158 IFLCFEEYKSTVLGL
-173 LNELNSAYKFSSGN
+173 LNELNSAYKFSCGN

-192 KREEIFDDL
+192 KREEIFDEL

-219 SSYKCNNELLSQ
+219 TSYKCNNELLSN

-243 LNEEIVDSFTSV
+243 LNDEVVDSFTLV

-279 LKMDIFIK
+279 IKMDIFIN
-287 KAKKVIEELKVEIN
+287 KAKKIIEELKAEIN
-301 NKLNDAMN
+301 NKLNDSMN
-309 LKTKDYDNIISYN
+309 LKTKDYETIISYN
-322 KKKYKEQ
+322 NKKYKEQ
-329 NSSSDSDSNSS
+329 NSSSDSDSSS
-340 SSSSKKSSQSSSHDS
+340 SSSISKKSSETSSNES
-355 NDINNVNTN
+355 NNINNAN

-369 NNDNELKLN
+369 EPKLN
-378 TNSENNKVNRGRVK
+378 LNPNTENNKVNRVMSK
-392 RRSIYERRK
+392 RKSIYERRK
-401 SISENRNSVFEQRQ
+401 SISENRNSIFEMRQ
-415 MANDH
+415 IANDN

-431 NENIAKIFNTISPT
+431 NENIAKIFNSNITT

-468 YKDMDNDE
+468 YKEIDNEE

-488 KIKNNKKFLLSPIN
+488 KTKNNKKFLLSPVN
-502 QEEKKIIDLKNI
+502 QEEKKMIDLKNI

-519 SIKNIME
+519 SIKSIME
-526 RNKVKNNET
+526 RNKVKNNEN

-558 LSKVDSEKDK
+558 LSKVDSEKEK
-568 DLNILKN
+568 DFKILQN
-575 NNNRLIA
+575 NNNKFIV

-593 RKNNLSSEYKKNS
+593 RKNNISTDNKKNS
-606 YSIGNDNGMKSFD
+606 LSIGNENGIKSFD
-619 ENMKN
+619 ENMRNK
-624 RLVNSLKKVK
+624 LVNSLKKVK

-653 TINNVTDYSSITNL
+653 NINNVTDYSSIINL

>member
-67 NIIEIKKTTQ
+67 NIVEIKKPAQ
-77 QNQSSKSKS
+77 QNQSSKSKN
-86 IDDKNGKD
+86 IDDKNGRD
-94 VTLSTSSL
+94 VTQSSSSL
-102 FELNKPKKKNFIKCQ
+102 PETNKPKKRNFIKCQ

-158 IFLCFEEYKNTVLGL
+158 IFLCFEEYKSTVLGL
-173 LNELNSAYKFSSGN
+173 LNELNSAYKFSCGN

-192 KREEIFDDL
+192 KREEIFDEL

-219 SSYKCNNELLSQ
+219 TSYKCNNELLSN

-243 LNEEIVDSFTSV
+243 LNDEVVDSFTLV

-279 LKMDIFIK
+279 IKMDIFIN
-287 KAKKVIEELKVEIN
+287 KAKKIIEELKAEIN
-301 NKLNDAMN
+301 NKLNDSMN
-309 LKTKDYDNIISYN
+309 LKTKDYETIISYN
-322 KKKYKEQ
+322 NKKYKEQ
-329 NSSSDSDSNSS
+329 NSSSDSDSSS
-340 SSSSKKSSQSSSHDS
+340 SSSISKKSSETFS
-355 NDINNVNTN
+355 NESNNINNAN

-369 NNDNELKLN
+369 EPKLN
-378 TNSENNKVNRGRVK
+378 LNPNTENNKVNRVMSK
-392 RRSIYERRK
+392 RKSIYERRK
-401 SISENRNSVFEQRQ
+401 SISENRNSIFEMRQ
-415 MANDH
+415 IANDN

-431 NENIAKIFNTISPT
+431 NENIAKIFNSNSTT

-468 YKDMDNDE
+468 YKEIDNEE

-488 KIKNNKKFLLSPIN
+488 KTKNNKKFLLSPVN
-502 QEEKKIIDLKNI
+502 QEEKKMIDLKNI

-519 SIKNIME
+519 SIKSIME
-526 RNKVKNNET
+526 RNKVKNNEN

-558 LSKVDSEKDK
+558 LSKVDSEKEK
-568 DLNILKN
+568 DFKILQN
-575 NNNRLIA
+575 NNNKFIV

-593 RKNNLSSEYKKNS
+593 RKNNISTDNKKNS
-606 YSIGNDNGMKSFD
+606 LSIGNENGIKSFD
-619 ENMKN
+619 ENMRNK
-624 RLVNSLKKVK
+624 LVNSLKKVK

-653 TINNVTDYSSITNL
+653 NINNVTDYSSIINL

>member
-67 NIIEIKKTTQ
+67 NIVEIKKPAQ
-77 QNQSSKSKS
+77 QNQSSKSKN
-86 IDDKNGKD
+86 IDDKNGRD
-94 VTLSTSSL
+94 VTQSSSSL
-102 FELNKPKKKNFIKCQ
+102 PETNKPKKRNFIKCQ

-158 IFLCFEEYKNTVLGL
+158 IFLCFEEYKSTVLGL
-173 LNELNSAYKFSSGN
+173 LNELNSAYKFSCGN

-192 KREEIFDDL
+192 KREEIFDEL

-219 SSYKCNNELLSQ
+219 TSYKCNNELLSN

-243 LNEEIVDSFTSV
+243 LNDEVVDSFTLV

-279 LKMDIFIK
+279 IKMDIFIN
-287 KAKKVIEELKVEIN
+287 KAKKIIEELKAEIN
-301 NKLNDAMN
+301 NKLNDSMN
-309 LKTKDYDNIISYN
+309 LKTKDYETIISYN
-322 KKKYKEQ
+322 NKKYKEQ
-329 NSSSDSDSNSS
+329 NSSSDSDSSS
-340 SSSSKKSSQSSSHDS
+340 SSSISKKSSETSSNES
-355 NDINNVNTN
+355 NNINNAN

-369 NNDNELKLN
+369 EPKLN
-378 TNSENNKVNRGRVK
+378 LNPNTENNKVNRVMSK
-392 RRSIYERRK
+392 RKSIYERRK
-401 SISENRNSVFEQRQ
+401 SISENRNSIFEMRQ
-415 MANDH
+415 IANDN

-431 NENIAKIFNTISPT
+431 NENIAKIFNSNSTT

-468 YKDMDNDE
+468 YKEIDNEE

-488 KIKNNKKFLLSPIN
+488 KTKNNKKFLLSPVN
-502 QEEKKIIDLKNI
+502 QEEKKMIDLKNI

-519 SIKNIME
+519 SIKSIME
-526 RNKVKNNET
+526 RNKVKNNEK

-558 LSKVDSEKDK
+558 LSKVDSEKEK
-568 DLNILKN
+568 DFKILQN
-575 NNNRLIA
+575 NNNKFIV

-593 RKNNLSSEYKKNS
+593 RKNNISTDNKKNS
-606 YSIGNDNGMKSFD
+606 LSIGNENGIKSFD
-619 ENMKN
+619 ENMRNK
-624 RLVNSLKKVK
+624 LVNSLKKVK

-653 TINNVTDYSSITNL
+653 NINNVTDYSSIINL

>member
-37 HNIHIFYKDQLVPNE
+37 HNIHIYYKEQLVPNE

-67 NIIEIKKTTQ
+67 NIVEIKKSSQ
-77 QNQSSKSKS
+77 QNQNPKSKYN
-86 IDDKNGKD
+86 DDKNGRD
-94 VTLSTSSL
+94 VTHSSSSL
-102 FELNKPKKKNFIKCQ
+102 PESNRPKKRNFIKCQ

-173 LNELNSAYKFSSGN
+173 LNELNTAYKFSSGN
-187 IYSEQ
+187 IYTEQ

-219 SSYKCNNELLSQ
+219 TSYKCNNELLSN

-243 LNEEIVDSFTSV
+243 LNDEIVDSFTLV

-279 LKMDIFIK
+279 LKMDIFIR
-287 KAKKVIEELKVEIN
+287 KAKKIIEELKSEIN
-301 NKLNDAMN
+301 
-309 LKTKDYDNIISYN
+309 ISYN
-322 KKKYKEQ
+322 NKKYKEQ

-340 SSSSKKSSQSSSHDS
+340 SSTSKKSSETSSSDES
-355 NDINNVNTN
+355 NNINYANNNNTN
-364 NNNNN
+364 NNANNN
-369 NNDNELKLN
+369 EIKL
-378 TNSENNKVNRGRVK
+378 NSENNKVNNRMSK

-401 SISENRNSVFEQRQ
+401 SISDNRNSIFEQRQ
-415 MANDH
+415 IANDH

-431 NENIAKIFNTISPT
+431 NENIAKIFNTINTT

-455 FDRSYTIKEDDNE
+455 FDHSYTIKEDANE
-468 YKDMDNDE
+468 YKDMDNEE

-488 KIKNNKKFLLSPIN
+488 KIKNNKKILLSPID
-502 QEEKKIIDLKNI
+502 QEEKKVIDLKNI

-519 SIKNIME
+519 SIKNIMQ
-526 RNKVKNNET
+526 RNKVKNNEN
-535 DSINK
+535 DSLNK
-540 IDKNNTY
+540 IDKNHTY

-558 LSKVDSEKDK
+558 LSKVDLEKEKDFK
-568 DLNILKN
+568 ILQN
-575 NNNRLIA
+575 NNKFVV
-582 NLMESYKGNKI
+582 NLMESYKGNNI
-593 RKNNLSSEYKKNS
+593 RKNNMSTDNKKNS
-606 YSIGNDNGMKSFD
+606 LSIGNDNGMKSFD
-619 ENMKN
+619 ENMRN

-653 TINNVTDYSSITNL
+653 NINNVTDYSSIMNL

-673 NKKSPIII
+673 NKKSPI
-681 KRKNN
+681 KKKK

>member
-67 NIIEIKKTTQ
+67 NIVEIKKPAQ
-77 QNQSSKSKS
+77 QNQSSKSKN
-86 IDDKNGKD
+86 IDDKNGRD
-94 VTLSTSSL
+94 VTQSSSSL
-102 FELNKPKKKNFIKCQ
+102 PETNKPKKRNFIKCQ

-158 IFLCFEEYKNTVLGL
+158 IFLCFEEYKSTVLGL
-173 LNELNSAYKFSSGN
+173 LNELNSAYKFSCGN

-192 KREEIFDDL
+192 KREEIFDEL

-219 SSYKCNNELLSQ
+219 TSYKCNNELLSN

-243 LNEEIVDSFTSV
+243 LNDEVVDSFTLV

-279 LKMDIFIK
+279 IKMDIFIN
-287 KAKKVIEELKVEIN
+287 KAKKIIEELKAEIN
-301 NKLNDAMN
+301 NKLNDSMN
-309 LKTKDYDNIISYN
+309 LKTKDYETIISYN
-322 KKKYKEQ
+322 NKKYKEQ
-329 NSSSDSDSNSS
+329 NSSSDSDSSS
-340 SSSSKKSSQSSSHDS
+340 SSSISKKSSETSSNES
-355 NDINNVNTN
+355 NNINNAN

-369 NNDNELKLN
+369 EPKLN
-378 TNSENNKVNRGRVK
+378 LNPNTENNKVNRVMSK
-392 RRSIYERRK
+392 RKSIYERRK
-401 SISENRNSVFEQRQ
+401 SISENRNSIFEMRQ
-415 MANDH
+415 IANDN

-431 NENIAKIFNTISPT
+431 NENIAKIFNSNSTT

-468 YKDMDNDE
+468 YKEIDNEE

-488 KIKNNKKFLLSPIN
+488 KTKNNKKFLLSPVN
-502 QEEKKIIDLKNI
+502 QEEKKMIDLKNI

-519 SIKNIME
+519 SIKSIME
-526 RNKVKNNET
+526 RNKVKNNEN

-558 LSKVDSEKDK
+558 LSKVDSEKEK
-568 DLNILKN
+568 DFKILQN
-575 NNNRLIA
+575 NNNKFIV

-593 RKNNLSSEYKKNS
+593 RKNNISTDNKKNS
-606 YSIGNDNGMKSFD
+606 LSIGNENGIKSFD
-619 ENMKN
+619 ENMRNK
-624 RLVNSLKKVK
+624 LVNSLKKVK

-653 TINNVTDYSSITNL
+653 NINNVTDYSSIINL

>member
-67 NIIEIKKTTQ
+67 NIVEIKKPAQ
-77 QNQSSKSKS
+77 QNQSSKSKN
-86 IDDKNGKD
+86 IDDKNGRD
-94 VTLSTSSL
+94 VTQSSSSL
-102 FELNKPKKKNFIKCQ
+102 PETNKPKKRNFIKCQ

-158 IFLCFEEYKNTVLGL
+158 IFLCFEEYKSTVLGL
-173 LNELNSAYKFSSGN
+173 LNELNSAYKFSCGN

-192 KREEIFDDL
+192 KREEIFDEL

-219 SSYKCNNELLSQ
+219 TSYKCNNELLSN

-243 LNEEIVDSFTSV
+243 LNDEVVDSFTLV

-279 LKMDIFIK
+279 IKMDIFIN
-287 KAKKVIEELKVEIN
+287 KAKKIIEELKAEIN
-301 NKLNDAMN
+301 NKLNDSMN
-309 LKTKDYDNIISYN
+309 LKTKDYETIISYN
-322 KKKYKEQ
+322 NKKYKEQ
-329 NSSSDSDSNSS
+329 NSSSDSDSSS
-340 SSSSKKSSQSSSHDS
+340 SSSISKKSSETSSNES
-355 NDINNVNTN
+355 NNINNAN

-369 NNDNELKLN
+369 EPKLN
-378 TNSENNKVNRGRVK
+378 LNPNIENNKVNRVMSK
-392 RRSIYERRK
+392 RKSIYERRK
-401 SISENRNSVFEQRQ
+401 SISENRNSIFEMRQ
-415 MANDH
+415 IANDN

-431 NENIAKIFNTISPT
+431 NENIAKIFNSNSTT

-468 YKDMDNDE
+468 YKEIDNEE

-488 KIKNNKKFLLSPIN
+488 KTKNNKKFLLSPVN
-502 QEEKKIIDLKNI
+502 QEEKKMIDLKNI

-519 SIKNIME
+519 SIKSIME
-526 RNKVKNNET
+526 RNKVKNNEN

-558 LSKVDSEKDK
+558 LSKVDSEKEK
-568 DLNILKN
+568 DFKILQN
-575 NNNRLIA
+575 NNNKFIV

-593 RKNNLSSEYKKNS
+593 RKNNISTDNKKNS
-606 YSIGNDNGMKSFD
+606 LSIGNENGIKSFD
-619 ENMKN
+619 ENMRNK
-624 RLVNSLKKVK
+624 LVNSLKKVK

-653 TINNVTDYSSITNL
+653 NINNVTDYSSIINL

>member
-37 HNIHIFYKDQLVPNE
+37 HNIHIYYKEQLVPNE

-67 NIIEIKKTTQ
+67 NIVEIKKSSQ
-77 QNQSSKSKS
+77 QNQNPKSKYN
-86 IDDKNGKD
+86 DDKNGRD
-94 VTLSTSSL
+94 VTHSSSSL
-102 FELNKPKKKNFIKCQ
+102 PESNRPKKRNFIKCQ

-173 LNELNSAYKFSSGN
+173 LNELNTAYKFSSGN
-187 IYSEQ
+187 IYTEQ

-219 SSYKCNNELLSQ
+219 TSYKCNNELLNN

-243 LNEEIVDSFTSV
+243 LNEEIVDSFTLV

-279 LKMDIFIK
+279 LKMDIFVK
-287 KAKKVIEELKVEIN
+287 KAKKIIEELKSEIN
-301 NKLNDAMN
+301 HKLNDSMN
-309 LKTKDYDNIISYN
+309 LKTKDYETIISYN
-322 KKKYKEQ
+322 NKKYKEQ

-340 SSSSKKSSQSSSHDS
+340 SSTSKKSSETSSSDES
-355 NDINNVNTN
+355 NNINYANNNNTN
-364 NNNNN
+364 NNANNN
-369 NNDNELKLN
+369 EIKL
-378 TNSENNKVNRGRVK
+378 NSENNKVNNRMSK

-401 SISENRNSVFEQRQ
+401 SISDNRNSIFEQRQ
-415 MANDH
+415 IANDH

-431 NENIAKIFNTISPT
+431 NENIAKIFNTINTT

-455 FDRSYTIKEDDNE
+455 FDHSYTIKEDANE
-468 YKDMDNDE
+468 YKDMDNEE

-488 KIKNNKKFLLSPIN
+488 KIKNNKKILLSPID
-502 QEEKKIIDLKNI
+502 QEEKKVIDLKNI

-519 SIKNIME
+519 SIKNIMQ
-526 RNKVKNNET
+526 RNKAKNNEN

-540 IDKNNTY
+540 IDKNHTY

-558 LSKVDSEKDK
+558 LSKVDLEKEKDFK
-568 DLNILKN
+568 ILQN
-575 NNNRLIA
+575 NNKFVV
-582 NLMESYKGNKI
+582 NLMESYKGNNI
-593 RKNNLSSEYKKNS
+593 RKNNMSTDNKKNS
-606 YSIGNDNGMKSFD
+606 LSIGNDNGMKSFD
-619 ENMKN
+619 ENMRN

-653 TINNVTDYSSITNL
+653 NINNVTDYSSIMNL

-673 NKKSPIII
+673 NKKSPI
-681 KRKNN
+681 KKKK